1 MSAGGLKLHNDTTGE
16 YMKRIT
22 LLLIILLL
30 LTVQLGA
37 KHSDDFLIGTYS
49 YILNPFP
56 FFTEHRELLAR
67 YLQDMGYNSNI
78 LETNINDR
86 DLPGLLET
94 LDRHGIDAWIIDKG
108 YSNDPKNIHHYVVT
122 PLSTSSYQRF
132 EAEYES
138 EKSVHSGDDTDS
150 EYWYASRNY
159 SKLPRVGR
167 SEKYSGAS
175 NDYVWRVLRKKDQA
189 GYVMGDL
196 SYRWPNFNG
205 YNVRIGQEFHFY
217 TNNRPGFE
225 GEYIW
230 LTYRFKISNVAPET
244 SVDDTLVSFQVAGYP
259 LSPTGFAPNAKQV
272 QTISHIGNT
281 DELKISYRDY
291 IESKDKDGF
300 MEYTLQV
307 PYQALM
313 DAGLL
318 ERLGSSM
325 LYLANLN
332 PRMYWSAKCDLDLDY
347 VELRDQISHELST
360 MEPAFKKAILDRAKA
375 VIGMGKGNVS
385 GFYSFDEPYQGQFD
399 SYRLMEE
406 ILAEEGIDMLTACYD
421 YRDSYF
427 RADRDPSFRYNHLD
441 SFLKQVKP
449 KFYCPDIYPLQPQYA
464 FNPGSADKE
473 FIQDVLDR
481 KLLTVYEN
489 GIRYKLQ
496 DPKRKF
502 YPIVQAFA
510 RWSKSDP
517 DSWGT
522 WILPPYATQKAL
534 LYLPLVYGADGVIH
548 YRMMA
553 MRDADGY
560 GDFTALNT
568 YLSEG
573 QYVKPFV
580 NSITRD
586 AILHTN
592 PKVKAYGETIQNL
605 HWVGAQRVMTPIKKM
620 TAAPASSWIS
630 GLYTD
635 LQAEAPYSGFIQVG
649 HYLDNDDNPWL
660 MVVNRRGDYF
670 RPAELDDE
678 DLVHPDNYDEYFRQ
692 ADPQT
697 LHIEFKDSAKKGL
710 GKYLGLRDPYTNELI
725 AVDNKQRADIELP
738 AGEAG
743 LYQVFQTL
751 PPTLNESII
760 LNGVTAIYGEVVLG
774 KKANLKLDKNS
785 KLILSPGSKLLVSP
799 EARIT
804 MAGNIELQGDA
815 QMQILGYLKDKNPK
829 ITKAEDALY
838 IDQSKAPRSFF
849 KRLFGIK

>member
-1 MSAGGLKLHNDTTGE
+1 
-16 YMKRIT
+16 MKRIS

-49 YILNPFP
+49 YILNSFP
-56 FFTEHRELLAR
+56 FFTEHREFLAS

-78 LETNINDR
+78 LETDIKDR
-86 DLPGLLET
+86 DLSGLLET

-108 YSNDPKNIHHYVVT
+108 YSPDPKNSHHYVIA
-122 PLSTSSYQRF
+122 PLSNSSYQRF

-138 EKSVHSGDDTDS
+138 EDAIHPGDNTDS
-150 EYWYASRNY
+150 VYWYASRNN
-159 SKLPRVGR
+159 SNLPRVGR
-167 SEKYSGAS
+167 SEKYNGAS
-175 NDYVWRVLRKKDQA
+175 NEYVWQVRRDKDKA

-196 SYRWPNFNG
+196 TYRWPNFNG
-205 YNVRIGQEFHFY
+205 YNVRIGKDFHFY
-217 TNNRPGFE
+217 TNNRPNLE

-230 LTYRFKISNVAPET
+230 LTYRFKISNVAPGT
-244 SVDDTLVSFQVAGYP
+244 SAQDILVSFQAAGYP
-259 LSPTGFAPNAKQV
+259 LSSTGFATNAKQV
-272 QTISHIGNT
+272 QAISNIGNM
-281 DELKISYRDY
+281 DELKISYKDY

-300 MEYTLQV
+300 MEYTMQV
-307 PYQALM
+307 PYQSLLE
-313 DAGLL
+313 AGLL
-318 ERLGSSM
+318 ERIGSTL
-325 LYLANLN
+325 LYMGNLN

-347 VELRDQISHELST
+347 VELRDQISHELNT
-360 MEPAFKKAILDRAKA
+360 KEAVYKKAILDRAKA

-385 GFYSFDEPYQGQFD
+385 GFYSFDEPYQSQFD
-399 SYRLMEE
+399 SYRVLEE
-406 ILAEEGIDMLTACYD
+406 MLAEEGIDMLTACYD
-421 YRDSYF
+421 YRDGYF
-427 RADRDPSFRYNHLD
+427 KADSDPSFNYKHLD

-449 KFYCPDIYPLQPQYA
+449 KIYCPDIYPLQPQYA

-481 KLLTVYEN
+481 KLLTVYED

-517 DSWGT
+517 DSWVT
-522 WILPPYATQKAL
+522 WVLPPYATQKAL

-568 YLSEG
+568 QLSDG
-573 QYVKPFV
+573 KYVKPFMD
-580 NSITRD
+580 SITRD

-592 PKVKAYGETIQNL
+592 PKVKVYGETIQNL
-605 HWVGAQRVMTPIKKM
+605 NWVGAQRVMTPAQKM

-630 GLYTD
+630 SMYTD
-635 LQAEAPYSGFIQVG
+635 HQAKAPYSGFIQVG
-649 HYLDNDDNPWL
+649 HYLDKDDNPWL

-670 RPAELDDE
+670 LPAELDDE
-678 DLVHPDNYDEYFRQ
+678 DLVHPDHYDKYYRQ

-697 LHIEFKDSAKKGL
+697 LTIEFKDSAKKRL
-710 GKYLGLRDPYTNELI
+710 GKYIGMWDPYTKELI
-725 AVDNKQRADIELP
+725 SVSNKLKAHIELP

-743 LYQVFQTL
+743 LYQVCQTL
-751 PPTLNESII
+751 PPTLNESIN
-760 LNGVTAIYGEVVLG
+760 LKGVTTIYGEVVLG

-785 KLILSPGSKLLVSP
+785 KLILSPGAKLLVSP

-804 MAGNIELQGDA
+804 MAGVVELQGDA

-829 ITKAEDALY
+829 ISRAEDALY